1 MEAQQEQLS
10 TFLMTWHNIMEI
22 GSYVL
27 AGFAIL
33 LFIYTKL
40 KISGIKDNKAKYDF
54 VSKHESRLLWTSHLC
69 IAVAIAMYANTY
81 KDETVALNFI
91 WFFVRLF
98 ISVAIGTLY
107 GYIAY
112 LILQFY
118 HPTRQAKR
126 LKKYRYTPRIN
137 PSTGNKMRL
146 LSEEEEDVYLDEG
159 MQAEENI
166 FSVDYDV
173 WIDPDTKETKIE
185 KYPGNLIALECDRC
199 GFQTLKLEREEI
211 IREATET
218 REGEIV
224 QHYKCSYC
232 NRIKHKEKKL
242 GKVRA
247 DGKFVVPENAKYM
260 DEQVPTNKV
269 SLVKVEIHAKDGE
282 HKSFE
287 FQNLKQA
294 QKFLEEFDFD
304 KVAD

>member
-1 MEAQQEQLS
+1 MEAQEEQLS
-10 TFLMTWHNIMEI
+10 GFLLTWHNIMEI
-22 GSYVL
+22 GAFALLGLAVL
-27 AGFAIL
+27 I
-33 LFIYTKL
+33 FIYSKL
-40 KISGIKDNKAKYDF
+40 KLGGLKENKDKYDF
-54 VSKHESRLLWTSHLC
+54 ASKYESKLLWASHLC
-69 IAVAIAMYANTY
+69 LAIAIAAYANTY
-81 KDETVALNFI
+81 KDDTVALNFV

-98 ISVAIGTLY
+98 ISIAIGTLY

-112 LILQFY
+112 LILKFY
-118 HPTRQAKR
+118 YPTRQAKR

-137 PSTGNKMRL
+137 PTTGNKMRL
-146 LSEEEEDVYLDEG
+146 LSEDEEDVYLDEG

-173 WIDPDTKETKIE
+173 WIDPETKETKIE

-218 REGEIV
+218 VEGEII

-242 GKVRA
+242 GKLRA
-247 DGKFVVPENAKYM
+247 DGQFVVPENARYM
-260 DEQVPTNKV
+260 EEPLAGKTV
-269 SLVKVEIHAKDGE
+269 SLVKLEIHAKDGE

-294 QKFLEEFDFD
+294 QKFLEEFDFE

>member
-1 MEAQQEQLS
+1 MS
-10 TFLMTWHNIMEI
+10 GFLIAWHQVMEI
-22 GSYVL
+22 GAYIL
-27 AGFAIL
+27 AGLAVLI
-33 LFIYTKL
+33 FIYIKL
-40 KISGIKDNKAKYDF
+40 KISGLKEYKDKYDF
-54 VSKHESRLLWTSHLC
+54 TSRYESRLLWICHLM
-69 IAVAIAMYANTY
+69 VAIAIAAYANTY

-98 ISVAIGTLY
+98 ISIAIGTLY
-107 GYIAY
+107 GYVAY
-112 LILQFY
+112 LILKFY

-137 PSTGNKMRL
+137 PSTGNEMRL
-146 LSEEEEDVYLDEG
+146 LSEDEEDVYLDEG

-173 WIDPDTKETKIE
+173 WIDPETKETKIE

-211 IREATET
+211 VREATET
-218 REGEIV
+218 TEGEII

-232 NRIKHKEKKL
+232 NRVKHKDKKL
-242 GKVRA
+242 GVLRK
-247 DGKFVVPENAKYM
+247 DGQFVVPENAKFM
-260 DEQVPTNKV
+260 EDPLAAKKV
-269 SLVKVEIHAKDGE
+269 ALVKVEIHAKDGE
-282 HKSFE
+282 RKSFE

-294 QKFLEEFDFD
+294 QKFLEEFDFE